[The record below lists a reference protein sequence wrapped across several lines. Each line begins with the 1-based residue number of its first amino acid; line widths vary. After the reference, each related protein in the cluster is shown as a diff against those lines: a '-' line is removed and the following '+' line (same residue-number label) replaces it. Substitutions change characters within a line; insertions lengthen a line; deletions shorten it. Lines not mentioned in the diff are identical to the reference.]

1 MTGNITLRQ
10 RRRQVFYRQP
20 QVGMVLAQ
28 PAFAIVF
35 KQIAGVV
42 LWSSF
47 FGHADQ
53 MVGLCTGGQLGGR
66 AGQRFV
72 LCG

>member
-35 KQIAGVV
+35 KQIAG
-42 LWSSF
+42 L
-47 FGHADQ
+47 
-53 MVGLCTGGQLGGR
+53 LT
-66 AGQRFV
+66 
-72 LCG
+72 